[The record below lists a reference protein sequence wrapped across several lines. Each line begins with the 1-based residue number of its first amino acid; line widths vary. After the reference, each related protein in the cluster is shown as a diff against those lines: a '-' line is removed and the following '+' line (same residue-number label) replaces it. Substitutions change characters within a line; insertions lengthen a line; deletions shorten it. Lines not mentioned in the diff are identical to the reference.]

1 MINQNIF
8 ANTKVLIT
16 SDDKMNTYV
25 LKDTIKQV
33 KPNIKRYWNQTRYIK
48 DIELEGNIVY
58 RKGQYQ
64 KELYE
69 SDCKQETYK
78 NLVRIVYNED
88 DTVEESLTRSEKEIK
103 TKYIVPGSNGQK
115 IQEYVCKN

>member
-58 RKGQYQ
+58 RKGQYK